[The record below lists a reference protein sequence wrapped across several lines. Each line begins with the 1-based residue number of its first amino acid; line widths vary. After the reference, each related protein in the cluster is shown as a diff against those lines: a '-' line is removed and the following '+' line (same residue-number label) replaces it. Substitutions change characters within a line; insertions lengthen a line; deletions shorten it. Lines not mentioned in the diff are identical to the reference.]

1 MKQPENVQAPS
12 GTSRFFKI
20 LTAAAWPLAVVLAL
34 HRTVITAFNGTAT
47 DDFTTVYNALSRA
60 LAGLPVYD
68 QAYHHVDPLYLYNP
82 GATLLLLPMGLVDN
96 FDAVRYAFIIVNSL
110 AIILALALLTR
121 LVGQSLRGPVWPVA
135 IAIGFSTESVIN
147 TLTFSN
153 INGILLL
160 LLSVFLFCFVRS
172 FSPVVNTEDSRGR
185 SFSPHAL
192 RYIAGI
198 AIGLAIVIKPQF
210 APLLFLPL
218 MRLDWRTITG
228 GIAAPVVLNVIAWR
242 LIPGASDYLTK
253 LVPYLGQTRDYA
265 NSSLAG
271 WQAYFDISNA
281 LYLPV
286 WLLVAAAVAIGMLV
300 LLRWRV
306 TDMLLWSL
314 TSSGLLLVGV
324 FTLSS
329 LGQQYY
335 SMWLFPMVFTV
346 FLSRSVFHSWP
357 AWLAAVLFLI
367 PNSWTS
373 SLWPN
378 FGRWMGT
385 YIGTL
390 GWVLLIVVTL
400 ATAVGWWRLQVKN
413 PA

>member
-1 MKQPENVQAPS
+1 MIRS
-12 GTSRFFKI
+12 SIHLGRT
-20 LTAAAWPLAVVLAL
+20 LTAGAL
-34 HRTVITAFNGTAT
+34 V
-47 DDFTTVYNALSRA
+47 
-60 LAGLPVYD
+60 AGL
-68 QAYHHVDPLYLYNP
+68 
-82 GATLLLLPMGLVDN
+82 GL
-96 FDAVRYAFIIVNSL
+96 SS
-110 AIILALALLTR
+110 ALLA
-121 LVGQSLRGPVWPVA
+121 PVA
-135 IAIGFSTESVIN
+135 SAHDTAIGGSIN
-147 TLTFSN
+147 E
-153 INGILLL
+153 G
-160 LLSVFLFCFVRS
+160 
-172 FSPVVNTEDSRGR
+172 D
-185 SFSPHAL
+185 
-192 RYIAGI
+192 
-198 AIGLAIVIKPQF
+198 
-210 APLLFLPL
+210 
-218 MRLDWRTITG
+218 
-228 GIAAPVVLNVIAWR
+228 VLI
-242 LIPGASDYLTK
+242 
-253 LVPYLGQTRDYA
+253 
-265 NSSLAG
+265 
-271 WQAYFDISNA
+271 
-281 LYLPV
+281 
-286 WLLVAAAVAIGMLV
+286 
-300 LLRWRV
+300 
-306 TDMLLWSL
+306 LLWSL